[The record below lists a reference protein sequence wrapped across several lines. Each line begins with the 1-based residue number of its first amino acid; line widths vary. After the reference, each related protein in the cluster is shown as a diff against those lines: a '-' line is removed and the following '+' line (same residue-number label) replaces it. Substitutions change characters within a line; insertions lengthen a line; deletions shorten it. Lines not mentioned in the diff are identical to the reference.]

1 MIDSR
6 HLTVYLQL
14 VLAML
19 FFGLSFV
26 FSALALQTLPPITLI
41 VLRLLVSTAILL
53 LFSRISMVVR
63 VVGAIQRPDRNHRLT
78 FLIIAFFQPF
88 LYFLAENTGLLYASP
103 AAAAIVVGTIPVA
116 TPVFAHFVIRE
127 RIGKAT
133 VIGAIL
139 SFFGVLILVLSDAE
153 SGRSQPIGVLLV
165 SGAVIAAV
173 GYSIALRKLP
183 EKYSA
188 MTVVTWQNVIGL
200 ILFAPFL
207 VFFDLPGLTAIGSR
221 LFAGPSYEPLL
232 ELLGAVVFLGIFPST
247 VSFVFLSR
255 GIRVLGATRANVTT
269 NLVPVFAALFS
280 IVVLGERVQIG
291 TVAGMAVVICGV
303 LLSQFSRLRA
313 RTLARRNFLFYN
325 R

>member
-14 VLAML
+14 VLAMF

-41 VLRLLVSTAILL
+41 VFRLVVSTAILL
-53 LFSRISMVVR
+53 LFSRVSVVVR
-63 VVGAIQRPDRNHRLT
+63 IVGSLQRPDRNDRRH
-78 FLIIAFFQPF
+78 FLMIAFFQPF

-116 TPVFAHFVIRE
+116 TPVFAHFLIRE
-127 RIGKAT
+127 RIGIAT
-133 VIGAIL
+133 VVGAIL

-183 EKYSA
+183 DKYSA
-188 MTVVTWQNVIGL
+188 ITVVTWQNVIGL
-200 ILFAPFL
+200 LLFTPLL
-207 VFFDLPGLTAIGSR
+207 VLVDLPGFPAIGSL
-221 LFAGPSYEPLL
+221 LFAGPEYDSLFQL
-232 ELLGAVVFLGIFPST
+232 IGAIVFLGVFPST

-255 GIRVLGATRANVTT
+255 GIRILGATRANVTT

-280 IVVLGERVQIG
+280 VLVLGERVYIG
-291 TVAGMAVVICGV
+291 TVTGMAVVICGV
-303 LLSQFSRLRA
+303 LLSQLSRLRA
-313 RTLARRNFLFYN
+313 RALVRR
-325 R
+325 